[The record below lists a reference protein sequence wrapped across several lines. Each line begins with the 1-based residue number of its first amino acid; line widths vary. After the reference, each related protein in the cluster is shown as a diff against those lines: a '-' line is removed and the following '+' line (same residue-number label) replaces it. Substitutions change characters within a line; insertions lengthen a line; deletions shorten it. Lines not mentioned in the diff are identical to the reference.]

1 MTSLN
6 RKHGALILS
15 SNCFSMFMIA
25 PVLQALGVIH
35 SWPTGAMV
43 IRIKRNKIDLFPI
56 LIYCLI
62 LFWSETI
69 LSIALILLRF
79 MSQNMVNLV
88 NVSCVLEESMY
99 PAVVG

>member
-1 MTSLN
+1 MGVDLLVAFPYFPLN
-6 RKHGALILS
+6 VRGSVAVFP
-15 SNCFSMFMIA
+15 FSFQIFGDF
-25 PVLQALGVIH
+25 P
-35 SWPTGAMV
+35 
-43 IRIKRNKIDLFPI
+43 DLFPI